1 MSCKDSTE
9 GFPCRLF
16 LVLVLFMSCLF
27 LVNDGALML
36 VLVVLVTRSCA
47 TCIVD
52 VASKPSS
59 DFLNLVGGL
68 THRMTSVSSK

>member
-9 GFPCRLF
+9 GFPCRFF

-36 VLVVLVTRSCA
+36 VLVVLVTRACA
-47 TCIVD
+47 TRIVD
-52 VASKPSS
+52 VAPKPLS
-59 DFLNLVGGL
+59 DFLNLVRGL
-68 THRMTSVSSK
+68 TNSMASVSSK